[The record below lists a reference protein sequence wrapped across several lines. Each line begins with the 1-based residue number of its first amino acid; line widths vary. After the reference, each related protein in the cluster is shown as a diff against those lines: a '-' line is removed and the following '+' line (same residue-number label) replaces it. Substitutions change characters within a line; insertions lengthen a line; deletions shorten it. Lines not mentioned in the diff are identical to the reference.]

1 MDYKEARVYL
11 DEAAKYGS
19 VLGLTTM
26 TELLKRLG
34 NPQDDLKF
42 VHIAGTNGKGSVL
55 AYLSTVLKE
64 AGYKVGRYIS
74 PTLFSYRER
83 IQVNEAYITKEA
95 VARLTGLV
103 KEAADEIAADHL
115 AVPTVFEM
123 ETAISFLYFKEECC
137 DLVVLETGMG
147 GREDATNV
155 VKTTVLEVLA
165 SISMDHMGVLGNTLG
180 EIAWNKAGII
190 KPGTAVVSMKQLPE
204 AMQVI
209 EEECKKQNA
218 SLFLADAAEASDV
231 NYGWEEQSFS
241 YGGYKDLKIS
251 LAGGYQIPNAVLA
264 VKALTVLQT
273 LGYEISEEALRAG
286 LLHTAWK
293 GRFTV
298 LQKDP
303 VFIID
308 GAHNRDAAR
317 TLKESVERYFP
328 GRRIFFIMGV
338 FKDKEY
344 EEIIRT
350 TAHLP
355 VHVTCIETPGNP
367 RALPAEE
374 LAKVWKTYHSNVDV
388 EKNILKAVEETLKM
402 ADQKEDVVL
411 AFGSLSF
418 LGEIVKAQKEVRR

>member
-1 MDYKEARVYL
+1 M
-11 DEAAKYGS
+11 GI
-19 VLGLTTM
+19 
-26 TELLKRLG
+26 
-34 NPQDDLKF
+34 PQDDLKF

-103 KEAADEIAADHL
+103 KEAADEMAAEHL

-308 GAHNRDAAR
+308 GAPQPGCSPY
-317 TLKESVERYFP
+317 LKRIRGTVFP
-328 GRRIFFIMGV
+328 WK
-338 FKDKEY
+338 KDFLY
-344 EEIIRT
+344 
-350 TAHLP
+350 
-355 VHVTCIETPGNP
+355 
-367 RALPAEE
+367 
-374 LAKVWKTYHSNVDV
+374 Y
-388 EKNILKAVEETLKM
+388 
-402 ADQKEDVVL
+402 
-411 AFGSLSF
+411 GSF
-418 LGEIVKAQKEVRR
+418 QR